1 VATYTVTHKQVIDN
15 VATVQL
21 LESFPLNAQVGQDI
35 VLSGMGATF
44 NGTHQITALPEY
56 YFTGV
61 SLQGDYEYDY
71 NVIIPNQVQFALTTD
86 DVERVAATGTATYT
100 LTCTWIALG
109 DLEDYLGFTFTNPS
123 ADLDVAN
130 MAVSAANAFAYRKR
144 QESGYFDES
153 LSTVPGGDVKLATV
167 QYAAILYRER
177 GSTEA
182 FASFDPL
189 ATGGP
194 VTGNYGQILR
204 LLGVNKPQVA

>member
-1 VATYTVTHKQVIDN
+1 MATYTVTHKQVTDN
-15 VATVQL
+15 VAVVQL
-21 LESFPLNAQVGQDI
+21 LEPLEFEVGQSI
-35 VLSGMGATF
+35 TLAGIGAGW
-44 NGTHQITALPEY
+44 NATHKILALPEY

-61 SLQGDYEYDY
+61 STQGDYEYDTSR
-71 NVIIPNQVQFALTTD
+71 IIPNQVLFALTTD
-86 DVERVAATGTATYT
+86 DLERAAATGTATYSI
-100 LTCTWIALG
+100 TCTWIALG

-123 ADLDVAN
+123 ADLDVAT
-130 MAVSAANAFAYRKR
+130 MAVGAANAFAYRRR
-144 QESGYFDES
+144 QEAGYWDS
-153 LSTVPGGDVKLATV
+153 PTTVPGPDCKLAAT

-204 LLGVNKPQVA
+204 LLGVGKPQVA

>member
-1 VATYTVTHKQVIDN
+1 VATYSLTHKQVVSN
-15 VATVQL
+15 VAVVQL
-21 LESFPLNAQVGQDI
+21 LEPHNFEVGQSI
-35 VLSGMGATF
+35 TLSGIGSPW
-44 NGTHQITALPEY
+44 NGTFKILALPEY
-56 YFTGV
+56 YFIGV
-61 SLQGDYEYDY
+61 SQQGDYQYDTDT
-71 NVIIPNQVQFALTTD
+71 IIPNQVQFALTTA
-86 DVERVAATGTATYT
+86 DVDRAAATGTCTYSV
-100 LTCTWIALG
+100 TCSWIVLG
-109 DLEDYLGFTFTNPS
+109 DVEDYLGFTFTNPS

-130 MAVSAANAFAYRKR
+130 MAVSAANQFAYRKR
-144 QESGYFDES
+144 EESGYFDS
-153 LSTVPGGDVKLATV
+153 PTTVPDGAVKLGTV

>member
-1 VATYTVTHKQVIDN
+1 MATYTVTHKQVVDN
-15 VATVQL
+15 VAVVQL
-21 LESFPLNAQVGQDI
+21 LQPLEFEVGQSI
-35 VLSGMGATF
+35 TISGINATW
-44 NGTHQITALPEY
+44 NGTHVILALPEY

-61 SLQGDYEYDY
+61 SEQGDYEYDY
-71 NVIIPNQVQFALTTD
+71 DIIIPNQVLFALTTD
-86 DVERVAATGTATYT
+86 DAERAAASGSVTYSV
-100 LTCTWIALG
+100 TCTWIAVA

-123 ADLDVAN
+123 AELDVAT
-130 MAVSAANAFAYRKR
+130 MAVGAANAFAYRRR
-144 QESGYFDES
+144 QEAGYWDS
-153 LSTVPGGDVKLATV
+153 PCTVPGLDCKLAAT

-204 LLGVNKPQVA
+204 LLGVGTPQVA

>member
-1 VATYTVTHKQVIDN
+1 MATYTITHKQVVDN
-15 VATVQL
+15 VATVQV
-21 LESFPLNAQVGQDI
+21 LEQPEFEVGQSI
-35 VLSGMGATF
+35 TLASMGAPF
-44 NGTHQITALPEY
+44 NGTHKILALPEY

-61 SLQGDYEYDY
+61 SQQGDYEYDTSI
-71 NVIIPNQVQFALTTD
+71 IIPNQIQFALTTD
-86 DVERVAATGTATYT
+86 DFQRAAATGTLTYSI
-100 LTCTWIALG
+100 TCTWIALG

-123 ADLDVAN
+123 ADLDIAT
-130 MAVSAANAFAYRKR
+130 MAVGAANAFAYRRR
-144 QESGYFDES
+144 QEAGYWDS
-153 LSTVPGGDVKLATV
+153 PTTVPGLDCKLGAT

-204 LLGVNKPQVA
+204 LLGIGKPQVA

>member
-1 VATYTVTHKQVIDN
+1 MATYTITHSQVLDN
-15 VATVQL
+15 VATVQVL
-21 LESFPLNAQVGQDI
+21 QPTNFEVGQSVTI
-35 VLSGMGATF
+35 TGLSGF
-44 NGTHQITALPEY
+44 NGTYVITALPEY

-61 SLQGDYEYDY
+61 TEQGDYTYDTAR
-71 NVIIPNQVQFALTTD
+71 IIPNQVLFALTTD
-86 DVERVAATGTATYT
+86 DAERAAATGTVTYSV
-100 LTCTWIALG
+100 TCTWIVLA

-130 MAVSAANAFAYRKR
+130 MALAAANAFCFRRR
-144 QESGYFDES
+144 QEAGYWDS
-153 LSTVPGGDVKLATV
+153 PSTVPDGAAKLGTV

-204 LLGVNKPQVA
+204 LLGVGKPQVA

>member
-1 VATYTVTHKQVIDN
+1 VATYTITHKQVVSN
-15 VATVQL
+15 VAIVQL
-21 LESFPLNAQVGQDI
+21 LEPLEFEVGQSI
-35 VLSGMGATF
+35 TIGGVNATW
-44 NGTHQITALPEY
+44 NGSHKILALPEY

-61 SLQGDYEYDY
+61 TDQGDYTFDT
-71 NVIIPNQVQFALTTD
+71 NRIIPNQVLFALTTD
-86 DVERVAATGTATYT
+86 DADRAAATGSVTYSI
-100 LTCTWIALG
+100 TCTWIVLA

-130 MAVSAANAFAYRKR
+130 MALAAANAFCFRRR
-144 QESGYFDES
+144 QEAGYWDS
-153 LSTVPGGDVKLATV
+153 PSTVPDGAARLGTV

-204 LLGVNKPQVA
+204 LLGVGKPQVA

>member
-1 VATYTVTHKQVIDN
+1 MATYTITHKQVVSN
-15 VATVQL
+15 VAIVQL
-21 LESFPLNAQVGQDI
+21 LEPLEFEVGQTI
-35 VLSGMGATF
+35 TIAGVGAGW
-44 NGTHQITALPEY
+44 NATHKILALPEY
-56 YFTGV
+56 YLTGV
-61 SLQGDYEYDY
+61 SQQGDYEYDY
-71 NVIIPNQVQFALTTD
+71 ARIIPNQVLFALTTAD
-86 DVERVAATGTATYT
+86 LERAAATGTATYSV
-100 LTCTWIALG
+100 TCTWIVLA

-130 MAVSAANAFAYRKR
+130 MALAAANAFCFRRR
-144 QESGYFDES
+144 QEAGYWDS
-153 LSTVPGGDVKLATV
+153 PSTVPDGAAKLGTV

-204 LLGVNKPQVA
+204 LLGVGKPQVA

>member
-1 VATYTVTHKQVIDN
+1 VATYSLTHKQVVSN
-15 VATVQL
+15 VAVVQL
-21 LESFPLNAQVGQDI
+21 LEPNNFEVGQSI
-35 VLSGMGATF
+35 TLSGIGAPW
-44 NGTHQITALPEY
+44 NGTFKILALPEY
-56 YFTGV
+56 YFIGV
-61 SLQGDYEYDY
+61 SQQGDYQYDTDT
-71 NVIIPNQVQFALTTD
+71 IIPNQVQFALTTA
-86 DVERVAATGTATYT
+86 DVDRAAATGTCTYSV
-100 LTCTWIALG
+100 TCSWIVLG
-109 DLEDYLGFTFTNPS
+109 DVEDYLGFTFTNPS

-130 MAVSAANAFAYRKR
+130 MAVSAANQFAYRKR
-144 QESGYFDES
+144 EESGYFDS
-153 LSTVPGGDVKLATV
+153 PTTVPDGAVKLGTV

>member
-1 VATYTVTHKQVIDN
+1 MATYTVTHKQVTDN
-15 VATVQL
+15 VAVVQL
-21 LESFPLNAQVGQDI
+21 LEPLEFEIGQSITLAGIGAGWNA
-35 VLSGMGATF
+35 
-44 NGTHQITALPEY
+44 THKILALPEY

-61 SLQGDYEYDY
+61 STQGDYEYDTSR
-71 NVIIPNQVQFALTTD
+71 IIPNQVLFALTTD
-86 DVERVAATGTATYT
+86 DLERAAATGTATYSI
-100 LTCTWIALG
+100 TCTWIALG

-123 ADLDVAN
+123 ADLDVAT
-130 MAVSAANAFAYRKR
+130 MAVGAANAFAYRRR
-144 QESGYFDES
+144 QEAGYWDS
-153 LSTVPGGDVKLATV
+153 PTTVPGLDCKLAAT

-204 LLGVNKPQVA
+204 LLGVGKPQVA

>member
-1 VATYTVTHKQVIDN
+1 MLPSFSCSISGINATW
-15 VATVQL
+15 
-21 LESFPLNAQVGQDI
+21 
-35 VLSGMGATF
+35 
-44 NGTHQITALPEY
+44 NGTHKILALPEY
-56 YFTGV
+56 YFIGV
-61 SLQGDYEYDY
+61 SQQGDYQYDTDT
-71 NVIIPNQVQFALTTD
+71 IIPNQVQFALTTD
-86 DVERVAATGTATYT
+86 DADRAAATGSVAYSI
-100 LTCTWIALG
+100 TCSWIVLD

-130 MAVSAANAFAYRKR
+130 MAISAANQFAYRKR
-144 QESGYFDES
+144 QESGYFDS
-153 LSTVPGGDVKLATV
+153 PSSVPGGDAKLGTV

>member
-1 VATYTVTHKQVIDN
+1 MATYTITHKQVIDN
-15 VATVQL
+15 VAIVQL
-21 LESFPLNAQVGQDI
+21 LEPLEFEVGQSI
-35 VLSGMGATF
+35 TIAGVNATW
-44 NGTHQITALPEY
+44 NGTHKILALPEY

-61 SLQGDYEYDY
+61 TTQGDYTY
-71 NVIIPNQVQFALTTD
+71 NTAIIIPNQVLFALTTD
-86 DVERVAATGTATYT
+86 DADRAAATGTATYSV
-100 LTCTWIALG
+100 TCTWIVLG
-109 DLEDYLGFTFTNPS
+109 DLEDYLGFTFTSPS

-130 MAVSAANAFAYRKR
+130 MAISAANAFAFRRR
-144 QESGYFDES
+144 QEAGYWDS
-153 LSTVPGGDVKLATV
+153 PSTAPDGAAKLGTV

-204 LLGVNKPQVA
+204 LLGCGKPQVA

>member
-1 VATYTVTHKQVIDN
+1 MATYSLTHKQVVSN
-15 VATVQL
+15 VAVVQL
-21 LESFPLNAQVGQDI
+21 LESHSFEVGQSI
-35 VLSGMGATF
+35 TLSGIGAPW
-44 NGTHQITALPEY
+44 NGTFKILALPEY
-56 YFTGV
+56 YFIGV
-61 SLQGDYEYDY
+61 SQQGDYQYDTDT
-71 NVIIPNQVQFALTTD
+71 IIPNQVLFALTTD
-86 DVERVAATGTATYT
+86 DADRSSATGTCTYSV
-100 LTCTWIALG
+100 TCSWIVLG
-109 DLEDYLGFTFTNPS
+109 DVEDYLGFTFTNPS

-130 MAVSAANAFAYRKR
+130 MAVSAANQFAYRKR
-144 QESGYFDES
+144 EESGYFDS
-153 LSTVPGGDVKLATV
+153 PTTVPDGAVKLGTV

>member
-1 VATYTVTHKQVIDN
+1 MATYTVTHKQVTDN
-15 VATVQL
+15 VAVVQL
-21 LESFPLNAQVGQDI
+21 LEPLEFEVGQSI
-35 VLSGMGATF
+35 TLAGIGAGW
-44 NGTHQITALPEY
+44 NATHKILALPEY

-61 SLQGDYEYDY
+61 STQGDYEYDTSR
-71 NVIIPNQVQFALTTD
+71 IIPNQVLFALTTD
-86 DVERVAATGTATYT
+86 DLERAAATGTATYSI
-100 LTCTWIALG
+100 TCTWIALG

-123 ADLDVAN
+123 ADLDVAT
-130 MAVSAANAFAYRKR
+130 MAVGAANAFAYRRR
-144 QESGYFDES
+144 QEAGYWDS
-153 LSTVPGGDVKLATV
+153 PTTVPGLDCKLAAT

-204 LLGVNKPQVA
+204 LLGVGKPQVA

>member
-1 VATYTVTHKQVIDN
+1 MATYTITHKQVVSN
-15 VATVQL
+15 VAIVQL
-21 LESFPLNAQVGQDI
+21 LEPLEFEVGQSI
-35 VLSGMGATF
+35 TIAGVGAGW
-44 NGTHQITALPEY
+44 NATHKILALPEY

-61 SLQGDYEYDY
+61 SQQGDYEYDY
-71 NVIIPNQVQFALTTD
+71 ARIIPNQVLFALTTAD
-86 DVERVAATGTATYT
+86 QERAAATGTATYSV
-100 LTCTWIALG
+100 TCTWIVLA

-130 MAVSAANAFAYRKR
+130 MALAAANAFCFRRR
-144 QESGYFDES
+144 QEAGYWDS
-153 LSTVPGGDVKLATV
+153 PSTVPDGAAKLGTV

-204 LLGVNKPQVA
+204 LLGVGKPQVA